1 MAYTHAHYTS
11 SHMSRCTES
20 HKKIYAMP
28 QSTKKVEDGKKKEE
42 RQRGQIELGAACVV
56 SPSIISL
63 NVALSCLGAVSLH
76 P

>member
-28 QSTKKVEDGKKKEE
+28 QSTKKVEDGKKK
-42 RQRGQIELGAACVV
+42 RRAAELGAACVV

>member
-1 MAYTHAHYTS
+1 MQ
-11 SHMSRCTES
+11 C
-20 HKKIYAMP
+20 HKV
-28 QSTKKVEDGKKKEE
+28 QKKWKMVKKKEE
-42 RQRGQIELGAACVV
+42 WQRGQIELGAACVV

>member
-28 QSTKKVEDGKKKEE
+28 QSTKKVEDGKKKRRAAE
-42 RQRGQIELGAACVV
+42 RTDRVGGSMCCV
-56 SPSIISL
+56 SIHHQS
-63 NVALSCLGAVSLH
+63 
-76 P
+76 